1 MEFSSYAEARSETII
16 EIAAI
21 LVSIICL
28 PFTKIKSHAYGMAV
42 LYSQYVPSTSRLCF
56 GIRI

>member
-21 LVSIICL
+21 LVSIGCL
-28 PFTKIKSHAYGMAV
+28 PFQGNI
-42 LYSQYVPSTSRLCF
+42 
-56 GIRI
+56 